1 MVLLEDWD
9 RINNDV
15 RLSEQGTKPTHVD
28 ILLAHELRISS
39 WPRPE
44 DVLFSASW
52 AR

>member
-1 MVLLEDWD
+1 MFSLEDWD

-15 RLSEQGTKPTHVD
+15 RLSEQGTKSIHVD

-44 DVLFSASW
+44 DVLSSAGW